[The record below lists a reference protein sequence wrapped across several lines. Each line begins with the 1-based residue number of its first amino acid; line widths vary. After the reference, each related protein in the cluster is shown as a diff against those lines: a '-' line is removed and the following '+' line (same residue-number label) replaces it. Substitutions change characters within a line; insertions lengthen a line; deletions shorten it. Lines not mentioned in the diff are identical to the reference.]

1 MHHASL
7 KMLRG
12 QDTKKY
18 ETGTS
23 CVCQPNVIQTSR
35 NVRTL
40 VYLNP
45 SWKKQKA
52 RYIELLGIISGIKAP

>member
-12 QDTKKY
+12 QDKKY

-23 CVCQPNVIQTSR
+23 CVCQPDVIQ
-35 NVRTL
+35 
-40 VYLNP
+40 
-45 SWKKQKA
+45 
-52 RYIELLGIISGIKAP
+52 ISGKVTVLVCSNPLWKE